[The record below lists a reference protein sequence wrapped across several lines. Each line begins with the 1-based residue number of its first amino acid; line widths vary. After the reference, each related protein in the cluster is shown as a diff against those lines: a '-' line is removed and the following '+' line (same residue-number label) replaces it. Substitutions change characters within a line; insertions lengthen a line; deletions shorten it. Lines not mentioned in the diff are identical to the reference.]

1 MKRPLSYSRRNFL
14 GLGTGIAAAG
24 LAVGQGKGAPAAS
37 SLKTRGSD
45 SPGVAA
51 HPAVAANSPVRKP
64 LRPFGIFMANHNG
77 DTGLRWWDVERWKR
91 EIADHQRMGANSLWY
106 LPFEFGQR
114 SPADFEDQAPH
125 WVLQKNICRA
135 IADAGFEVG
144 IYVGL
149 NDVFPDSWNAHPE
162 WRATKGDYFLEQAEV
177 CPSVPEARQEMLR
190 LRERLF
196 AGLPRLDYILTVITD
211 YGGCGCD
218 KCAPYP
224 KTFMRVLEEQT
235 AIARRYHPQA
245 KIVITGISASVA
257 DNDMLRGMLPQAPWI
272 DYVWDLPRGPKPLI
286 RAGMLPETTMVNG
299 WGQYG
304 PCPVLADIKRGY
316 ELDRIHL
323 SGVAQYC
330 EGIHDDVNRFALLQ
344 FAQDPERSVQ
354 DVAQSYARDWLKL
367 GGPDATL
374 AADVILGLGTE
385 IISDRLW
392 TSPDFGADN
401 PRADERVRIMLDL
414 RTRSRGLEDNY
425 RYWLLDYRAVCEAFC
440 AKSGPLT
447 VETLCQQADAARAAF
462 LRLEPAYGQY
472 IAKLAAY
479 HRPGRSPWNW
489 PRSFK
494 AAWAHEN
501 SFV

>member
-1 MKRPLSYSRRNFL
+1 MKHSPSFSRRNFL
-14 GLGTGIAAAG
+14 GLGTGVVAAAG
-24 LAVGQGKGAPAAS
+24 FAAAGERNLRERPVPTSAPESNPSGALAALG
-37 SLKTRGSD
+37 
-45 SPGVAA
+45 
-51 HPAVAANSPVRKP
+51 KP

-77 DTGLRWWDVERWKR
+77 DTGLRWWAVDRWKR
-91 EIADHQRMGANSLWY
+91 EIADLKRMGANALWY

-114 SPADFEDQAPH
+114 APADFEDRAPH
-125 WVLQKNICRA
+125 WILQKEICGA
-135 IADAGFEVG
+135 IADAKFEVG

-149 NDVFPDSWNAHPE
+149 NDVFPEFWNAHPD
-162 WRATKGDYFLEQAEV
+162 WHATKGDYFLEQAEV
-177 CPSVPEARQEMLR
+177 CPSIPEARQEMLR
-190 LRERLF
+190 LRERLY
-196 AGLPRLDYILTVITD
+196 AGLPHLDYVLTPITD

-224 KTFMRVLEEQT
+224 HTFLRVLEEQ
-235 AIARRYHPQA
+235 AAVARRYHPQV

-257 DNDMLRGMLPQAPWI
+257 DNDMLRELLPKTTWI
-272 DYVWDLPRGPKPLI
+272 DCVWDLPRGPKPLI

-304 PCPVLADIKRGY
+304 PCPVLADIQRGY
-316 ELDRIHL
+316 QVDRVNL

-344 FAQDPERSVQ
+344 FAQNPQRSVQ
-354 DVAQSYARDWLKL
+354 DVAQAYAANWLKL
-367 GGPDATL
+367 AGHDAAL
-374 AADVILGLGTE
+374 AAEVITSLGTE

-392 TSPDFGADN
+392 TAPDFGADN
-401 PRADERVRIMLDL
+401 PQGDDRVKILQEL
-414 RTRSRGLEDNY
+414 RSRSRGLEDNY
-425 RYWLLDYRAVCEAFC
+425 RYWLLHYRAVCESFC
-440 AKSGPLT
+440 ARSGSLS
-447 VETLCQQADAARAAF
+447 VETLCQEADAARSAF
-462 LRLEPAYGQY
+462 IRLEPAYGQF